1 MKVISGMNFLRGL
14 EVMRI
19 REKMEDLDK
28 TLIGTGI
35 IFFFP
40 CMKLKGRIMSGEA
53 DSVGLQI

>member
-28 TLIGTGI
+28 TLIVTGI
-35 IFFFP
+35 IFFLR
-40 CMKLKGRIMSGEA
+40 MKLKGRTMSGEA

>member
-28 TLIGTGI
+28 TLIVTGI
-35 IFFFP
+35 IFFL
-40 CMKLKGRIMSGEA
+40 LKDKGGS
-53 DSVGLQI
+53 

>member
-1 MKVISGMNFLRGL
+1 MKVISGMNFLTGL

-40 CMKLKGRIMSGEA
+40 CKKLKGRIMSEEA
-53 DSVGLQI
+53 GR

>member
-28 TLIGTGI
+28 TLIRTGI
-35 IFFFP
+35 IFFFFFLVRSS
-40 CMKLKGRIMSGEA
+40 KAEL
-53 DSVGLQI
+53 

>member
-35 IFFFP
+35 ILFFLVRSS
-40 CMKLKGRIMSGEA
+40 KAEL
-53 DSVGLQI
+53 